1 MQTKVSNRTAKRQN
15 GPKQIAKMYIK
26 IQNIFRNETKQLKR
40 KINLL
45 QIDLSNLKKTE
56 IIRKG
61 TETNRKNAEFF
72 TK

>member
-15 GPKQIAKMYIK
+15 GPKRIAKMYIK

-45 QIDLSNLKKTE
+45 QIDLSNLKKD
-56 IIRKG
+56 RDY
-61 TETNRKNAEFF
+61 
-72 TK
+72 